1 MASYAG
7 SLQSKQPDECNI
19 LSFRCKRGSRVW
31 GNVVTQRFGTVIKL
45 KAECETLYRQY
56 HAAVWP
62 EVLQKIRECN
72 IENYS
77 IFLKNDLLFAYFEY
91 RGDDIKNDL
100 EKMASDQKTQEW
112 WAITGP
118 MQEPLPD
125 RKNGEWW
132 ATMDEVFHLE

>member
-1 MASYAG
+1 M
-7 SLQSKQPDECNI
+7 
-19 LSFRCKRGSRVW
+19 
-31 GNVVTQRFGTVIKL
+31 QRFGTVIKL
-45 KAECETLYRQY
+45 RAECETLYRQY
-56 HAAVWP
+56 HAVVWP

-72 IENYS
+72 IVNYS
-77 IFLKNDLLFAYFEY
+77 IFLKDDLLFAYFEY
-91 RGDDIKNDL
+91 RGDDIKGDL
-100 EKMASDQKTQEW
+100 EKMASDPKTQEW

>member
-1 MASYAG
+1 M
-7 SLQSKQPDECNI
+7 
-19 LSFRCKRGSRVW
+19 R
-31 GNVVTQRFGTVIKL
+31 GNVPMQRFGMAIRL
-45 KAECETLYRQY
+45 RSGYEMLYRQY
-56 HAAVWP
+56 HAEVWP
-62 EVLQKIRECN
+62 EVVQKIRECN

-77 IFLKNDLLFAYFEY
+77 IFLKNDMLFAYFEY
-91 RGDDIKNDL
+91 RGDDIKSDL
-100 EKMASDQKTQEW
+100 GKMASDPKTQEW